1 MAVTL
6 KDIAEQ
12 IGVSN
17 QAVSAVLN
25 SKTNC
30 RVSKEKRARILK
42 LARDLN
48 YQANMSASILRGRR
62 SKLIGIFVDSFARYR
77 TLRLLQEIERL
88 SSKRGY
94 RIVTSFT
101 HDNIAHMKADYLQF
115 QRYGISDF
123 ICCAH
128 DYPEFREEIADLFT
142 GAENVVFMEKPC
154 LPGMPYVRTSRVT
167 AMTAMI
173 ADACRKGFRRFGNL
187 YGHHAVQTEY
197 MQRDEFKQAL
207 RNNGLDVDENLMFEF
222 PKKRDVDYRIRQ
234 AVKKMI
240 LPYRPDFL
248 YVDDFP
254 YTITLRTQLE
264 ETGRKIMIHGGN
276 GDPLFRSIKLNTFD
290 PRYEKI
296 AENLLDL
303 LLHPELRTT
312 VPVIEAIYKKE
323 NGKNVPRQKK

>member
-30 RVSKEKRARILK
+30 RVSKEKRERILK

-154 LPGMPYVRTSRVT
+154 LPGMPYVRTSRVK

-173 ADACRKGFRRFGNL
+173 AEAYRKGCRRFGNL

-197 MQRDEFKQAL
+197 MQREEFKQAL
-207 RNNGLDVDENLMFEF
+207 RNNGLDIDENLMFEF

-234 AVKKMI
+234 AMKKMI
-240 LPYRPDFL
+240 QPYQPDFL
-248 YVDDFP
+248 YIDDFP
-254 YTITLRTQLE
+254 YTITLRTHLE

-276 GDPLFRSIKLNTFD
+276 GDPLFRNIKLNTFD
-290 PRYEKI
+290 PCYEKI

-303 LLHPELRTT
+303 LLHPELRTN
-312 VPVIEAIYKKE
+312 VPVIEAVYRRK
-323 NGKNVPRQKK
+323 

>member
-30 RVSKEKRARILK
+30 RVSKEKRERILK

-154 LPGMPYVRTSRVT
+154 LPGMPYVRTSRVR

-173 ADACRKGFRRFGNL
+173 AEAYRKGCRRFGNL
-187 YGHHAVQTEY
+187 YGHHAMQTEY
-197 MQRDEFKQAL
+197 NQ
-207 RNNGLDVDENLMFEF
+207 
-222 PKKRDVDYRIRQ
+222 
-234 AVKKMI
+234 
-240 LPYRPDFL
+240 
-248 YVDDFP
+248 
-254 YTITLRTQLE
+254 
-264 ETGRKIMIHGGN
+264 
-276 GDPLFRSIKLNTFD
+276 KLNTYQQKSSTWTAAIRESKEAELSEIVQRLNQFQQTAQEDLANMQQTLMMPIYQKAQEAINKIGKDNNLIYIFD
-290 PRYEKI
+290 TSAGSIIYLDE
-296 AENLLDL
+296 EQSMNLLPQAKAAL
-303 LLHPELRTT
+303 GIPAEKVAPSQL
-312 VPVIEAIYKKE
+312 
-323 NGKNVPRQKK
+323 